1 MTQVGYEVIVTGV
14 GNLKRNSK
22 MALRNL
28 TAGEFIGW
36 ANKTLILRACEA
48 ALVGEATPAPVKAL
62 CQTVIDAA
70 GDCRSGVITVIYPTD
85 VTAIGQGLLASGLV
99 TQDQYDSLVA
109 MLEVPD
115 VAEMTAADAILAR
128 EDEVKHYQIN
138 IDNYTEILDEFAD
151 LPASWPEALV
161 QYRGL
166 TVAQIQMLDVDDDT
180 FTTVSRLQHRD
191 RIRSLLRS
199 EKAEQAKSV
208 TVLNALKNRIP
219 AERLDA
225 ALAAARQRRN

>member
-1 MTQVGYEVIVTGV
+1 
-14 GNLKRNSK
+14 

-48 ALVGEATPAPVKAL
+48 AIAAAETPAPVKAL
-62 CQTVIDAA
+62 CQTVVDAA
-70 GDCRSGVITVIYPTD
+70 GDCRSGVITVIYPAD

-109 MLEVPD
+109 MLDIPD

-138 IDNYTEILDEFAD
+138 IDNYTEILATFAD
-151 LPASWPEALV
+151 LPATWPDLLV

-180 FTTVSRLQHRD
+180 FTLVSRLQHRD

-219 AERLDA
+219 AERLES
-225 ALAAARQRRN
+225 ALAAARQRRV

>member
-1 MTQVGYEVIVTGV
+1 
-14 GNLKRNSK
+14 

-36 ANKTLILRACEA
+36 ANKTLILRACESAIA
-48 ALVGEATPAPVKAL
+48 AAETPAPVKAL
-62 CQTVIDAA
+62 CQTVVDAA
-70 GDCRSGVITVIYPTD
+70 GDCRSGVITVIYPAD
-85 VTAIGQGLLASGLV
+85 VVAIGQGLLASGLV

-109 MLEVPD
+109 MLDIPD

-138 IDNYTEILDEFAD
+138 IDNYTEILATFAD
-151 LPASWPEALV
+151 LPATWPDLLV

-166 TVAQIQMLDVDDDT
+166 TVAQIQTLDVDDDT

-199 EKAEQAKSV
+199 EKAEQAKSQA
-208 TVLNALKNRIP
+208 TLTALINRIP
-219 AERLDA
+219 AERLES
-225 ALAAARQRRN
+225 ALAAARQRRA